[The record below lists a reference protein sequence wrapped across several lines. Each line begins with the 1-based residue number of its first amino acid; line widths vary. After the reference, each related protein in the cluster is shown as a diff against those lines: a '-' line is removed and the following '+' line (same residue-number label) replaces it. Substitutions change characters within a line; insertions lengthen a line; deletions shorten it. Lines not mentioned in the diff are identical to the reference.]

1 MSFFPSGRCLL
12 YQLCFHR
19 QAFEDGAKLSII
31 NGNFVIPETDVTH
44 VMFHDLVRQT
54 LAVDPEFRPSCGQI
68 QEHLGDIGVTAGWDL
83 EAKIDFELNRAP
95 SQTTRAQVCQNL
107 NLTRKS
113 SSYSKW
119 SQL

>member
-1 MSFFPSGRCLL
+1 MKLKAQLKVNCGTSAQMFFCVIRCLL

-54 LAVDPEFRPSCGQI
+54 LAVDPEFRPSCGQV
-68 QEHLGDIGVTAGWDL
+68 QEHLGEIGVTAGWDL
-83 EAKIDFELNRAP
+83 EEKIDFEQNRAASILP
-95 SQTTRAQVCQNL
+95 KDEVQ
-107 NLTRKS
+107 
-113 SSYSKW
+113 
-119 SQL
+119 